1 MTGQVEMFLKE
12 ISGSSHANE
21 PFSDDAQ
28 SLRETYQAGGVI
40 FRKALPGDNEKLKVA
55 LRDNALDSWV
65 RLSLEREPSYF
76 DGEALMG
83 KSFAVM
89 ACDENQPDSMVGMY
103 SCAFL
108 PVHVNGVSKYV
119 GYLGGLRVNQQYRH
133 KVRIL
138 KSGFVSIKY
147 LVPNL
152 GASPFMFTSV
162 ASENTHA
169 RRLLEAGLKGM
180 PVYRPLGDM
189 ETLAFNTKQG
199 KLQGLLQQA
208 VLQDVPA
215 LVDFF
220 NRQAARYQFSPVL
233 TKEWLLSLSGKK
245 GLSLGD
251 FWLAKDGTNIR
262 GCLAIWDQRAFKQ
275 TMSRGYRFPINVF
288 RGAYNLFAGATGRV
302 KLPAPGN
309 ALEQVY
315 LSFVAFDNFAGAFP
329 IQVVREGLAHAREKG
344 AEVGILGVSAENPLA
359 VILKRTLKS
368 SVYRTC
374 IETVTWPGDL
384 KPILNGCPVQ
394 PEVAVL

>member
-1 MTGQVEMFLKE
+1 MTGQVEMLIKESSGSSDTNDLKE
-12 ISGSSHANE
+12 IYRVS
-21 PFSDDAQ
+21 
-28 SLRETYQAGGVI
+28 GVI
-40 FRKALPGDNEKLKVA
+40 FRKALPCDDENLKAA
-55 LRDNALDSWV
+55 LRDNVLDSWV

-89 ACDENQPDSMVGMY
+89 ACDEHQPDSMIGMY

-138 KSGFVSIKY
+138 KNGFASIKS
-147 LVPNL
+147 LVPNI
-152 GASPFMFTSV
+152 GTTPFMFTSL
-162 ASENTHA
+162 ATENAHA

-189 ETLAFNTKQG
+189 ETLAFNTNQG

-208 VLQDVPA
+208 VPQDVPA

-220 NRQAARYQFSPVL
+220 NRQAAHYQFSPVL
-233 TKEWLLSLSGKK
+233 TKEWLLSLSGDK

-251 FWLAKDGTNIR
+251 FWLAKVGTDIR

-275 TMSRGYRFPINVF
+275 TISRGYRFPINVF
-288 RGAYNLFAGATGRV
+288 LGAYNLFASVSGRV

-309 ALEQVY
+309 ALEQVFM
-315 LSFVAFDNFAGAFP
+315 SFVAFDNLADAFP
-329 IQVVREGLAHAREKG
+329 IKVVREGLARAREKG
-344 AEVGILGVSAENPLA
+344 AEVGVLGVSAENPLA
-359 VILKRTLKS
+359 AILKRTLKP

-384 KPILNGCPVQ
+384 KPILNGCPPQ